1 MRGSVL
7 LEELVDAADGLD
19 APGCEDDVEDAL
31 ELPDPWGPAGS
42 RGGELPEPPEGADV
56 EGDGGL
62 APGVIGAG
70 YLVEWIPLSQQFFFM
85 RQ

>member
-7 LEELVDAADGLD
+7 LEELVDTADGLD

-62 APGVIGAG
+62 APGVIGNAEAG
-70 YLVEWIPLSQQFFFM
+70 LACGREGDKAGT
-85 RQ
+85 R